1 MAYAIVDR
9 IRDLIGA
16 SSPGLITV
24 PSDSSSVVAS
34 HSNEETKMTNSN
46 ERILITAGADTHKDT
61 HTVAALDGTGRLLGV
76 AEFAA
81 TAKGY
86 RQVQQWLENF
96 GEIDCIGIEGTGSY
110 GAGLARDLTA
120 ASIRVVEVSCPNRQL
135 RRRKGKSDPV
145 DAESAART
153 ALAGQALG
161 TPKSQDGPIEA
172 MRLVRVER
180 RSAIKARTQAANQL
194 HGTLASAPEPLR
206 RRFRGRTVKMIV
218 KTASTFRISDPL
230 ESLDSTMRYVLRGLA
245 QRWLLLNEE
254 VGRLDK
260 LLARMVAAV
269 APQLT
274 EKVGIGAEVAS
285 ALLVAVGDNP
295 ERLTSEASFAALCG
309 VSPVDASSGRQR
321 RHRLNRGGNRDAN
334 RALWVI
340 AFVRMRCD
348 SRTKEYTE
356 KRRQEGLSS
365 LEITRCLKRYIAR
378 DLFKILRPL
387 AVSQHIER
395 DLQKAA

>member
-1 MAYAIVDR
+1 M
-9 IRDLIGA
+9 
-16 SSPGLITV
+16 
-24 PSDSSSVVAS
+24 
-34 HSNEETKMTNSN
+34 NEE
-46 ERILITAGADTHKDT
+46 ILITAGADTHKDT

-81 TAKGY
+81 TAQGY
-86 RQVQQWLENF
+86 RQVHRWLEEV
-96 GEIDCIGIEGTGSY
+96 GRIDCIGIEGTGSY
-110 GAGLARDLTA
+110 GAGLARALSA
-120 ASIRVVEVSCPNRQL
+120 AEVRVVEVSCPNRQL
-135 RRRKGKSDPV
+135 RRRRGKSDPV

-194 HGTLASAPEPLR
+194 HGTLASAPESLR
-206 RRFRGRTVKMIV
+206 QRFSGRTVKTVV
-218 KTASTFRISDPL
+218 KTASTFRISDPND
-230 ESLDSTMRYVLRGLA
+230 SLDSTMRYVLRGLA
-245 QRWLLLNEE
+245 RRWLLLNEE

-260 LLARMVAAV
+260 LLAKMVDAV

-274 EKVGIGAEVAS
+274 SKVGIGAEVAS

-295 ERLTSEASFAALCG
+295 ERLRSEASFAALCG

-365 LEITRCLKRYIAR
+365 LEITRCLKRFIAR
-378 DLFKILRPL
+378 DLFKVLRPL
-387 AVSQHIER
+387 AVSQQTGSV
-395 DLQKAA
+395 LQKAA

>member
-1 MAYAIVDR
+1 
-9 IRDLIGA
+9 
-16 SSPGLITV
+16 
-24 PSDSSSVVAS
+24 
-34 HSNEETKMTNSN
+34 
-46 ERILITAGADTHKDT
+46 
-61 HTVAALDGTGRLLGV
+61 VAALNGTGRLLGV
-76 AEFAA
+76 TEFAA

-86 RQVQQWLENF
+86 KQVQEWLEGF
-96 GEIDCIGIEGTGSY
+96 GKIDCIGIEGTGSY
-110 GAGLARDLTA
+110 GAGLAREMSGA
-120 ASIRVVEVSCPNRQL
+120 GIRVVEVSCPNRQL

-153 ALAGQALG
+153 ALAGEALG

-194 HGTLASAPEPLR
+194 HGTLASAPESLR
-206 RRFRGRTVKMIV
+206 HRFRGRTLKAVV
-218 KTASTFRISDPL
+218 KTATAFRISDPS
-230 ESLDSTMRYVLRGLA
+230 ESLDSTVRYVMRGLA
-245 QRWLLLNEE
+245 RRWVLLTEE
-254 VGRLDK
+254 VDRLDK
-260 LLARMVAAV
+260 LLAKMVGAV

-274 EKVGIGAEVAS
+274 AKVGIGTEVAS

-295 ERLTSEASFAALCG
+295 ERLRNEASFAAMCG

-356 KRRQEGLSS
+356 KRKQEGLSN
-365 LEITRCLKRYIAR
+365 LEIT
-378 DLFKILRPL
+378 
-387 AVSQHIER
+387 
-395 DLQKAA
+395 

>member
-1 MAYAIVDR
+1 MQ
-9 IRDLIGA
+9 
-16 SSPGLITV
+16 TV
-24 PSDSSSVVAS
+24 
-34 HSNEETKMTNSN
+34 NEEIM
-46 ERILITAGADTHKDT
+46 ITAGADTHKDT

-76 AEFAA
+76 TEFAA

-86 RQVQQWLENF
+86 KRVHRWLEGF
-96 GEIDCIGIEGTGSY
+96 GRINCIGIEGTGSY
-110 GAGLARDLTA
+110 GAGLARALNA
-120 ASIRVVEVSCPNRQL
+120 AGIRVVEVSCPNRQL
-135 RRRKGKSDPV
+135 RRRRGKSDPV
-145 DAESAART
+145 DAESAARA

-194 HGTLASAPEPLR
+194 HGTLASAPESLR
-206 RRFRGRTVKMIV
+206 QRFRGRTVKAVV
-218 KTASTFRISDPL
+218 KTASTFRISDPND
-230 ESLDSTMRYVLRGLA
+230 SLDSTMRYVLRGLA
-245 QRWLLLNEE
+245 RRWLLLDEE
-254 VGRLDK
+254 VGHLDK
-260 LLARMVAAV
+260 LLTKMVEAV

-274 EKVGIGAEVAS
+274 EKVGIGVEVAS

-295 ERLTSEASFAALCG
+295 ERLRSEASFAALCG

-356 KRRQEGLSS
+356 KRKQEGLSS

-387 AVSQHIER
+387 AVSQQKGS
-395 DLQKAA
+395 DLKKAA

>member
-1 MAYAIVDR
+1 MR
-9 IRDLIGA
+9 RM
-16 SSPGLITV
+16 S
-24 PSDSSSVVAS
+24 
-34 HSNEETKMTNSN
+34 EQ
-46 ERILITAGADTHKDT
+46 ILITAGADTHKVT

-76 AEFAA
+76 TEFAA

-86 RQVQQWLENF
+86 KQVQEWLEGF
-96 GEIDCIGIEGTGSY
+96 GKINCIGIEGTGSY
-110 GAGLARDLTA
+110 GAGLAREMSGA
-120 ASIRVVEVSCPNRQL
+120 GIRVVEVSCPNRQL

-153 ALAGQALG
+153 AQAGEALG

-194 HGTLASAPEPLR
+194 HGTLASAPESLR
-206 RRFRGRTVKMIV
+206 HRFRGRTLKAVV
-218 KTASTFRISDPL
+218 KTATAFRISDPS
-230 ESLDSTMRYVLRGLA
+230 ESLDSTVRYVMRGLA
-245 QRWLLLNEE
+245 RRWILLTEE
-254 VGRLDK
+254 VDRLDK
-260 LLARMVAAV
+260 LLAKMVGAV

-274 EKVGIGAEVAS
+274 AKVGIGTEVAS

-295 ERLTSEASFAALCG
+295 ERLRNEASFAAMCG

-356 KRRQEGLSS
+356 KRKQEGLSN
-365 LEITRCLKRYIAR
+365 LEITRCLKRNIAR
-378 DLFKILRPL
+378 DLFKILRPVASSHL
-387 AVSQHIER
+387 GRSN
-395 DLQKAA
+395 LQKAD